1 MYTELSLKLKALTLA
16 VMINGLIMGS
26 AAFACSTVKREFRVP
41 VAKMGAAGSP
51 LGMSKEV
58 PRLPKSV

>member
-26 AAFACSTVKREFRVP
+26 AAFLFDGQMHKDGVVSSATRSLP
-41 VAKMGAAGSP
+41 LAAGR
-51 LGMSKEV
+51 V
-58 PRLPKSV
+58 HTSVFRP